1 MHESIFA
8 LTYIALTGGPSS
20 TYAMDDDEDED
31 EKPPVPKRTT
41 SRTASAQQILQ
52 AIKQQQKTTTLT
64 SITSTSTTLPSGI
77 TASTANIEMKRLID
91 PQLSQS
97 KQIVGI
103 CQTNGLGILSTSG
116 KEKYILDEKLNIL

>member
-1 MHESIFA
+1 
-8 LTYIALTGGPSS
+8 
-20 TYAMDDDEDED
+20 MDDDEDED

-116 KEKYILDEKLNIL
+116 KEKYILDEKLNILFLLVENPYPQFN